1 MALTVGF
8 SYLLS
13 KFVADVFGGSKPA
26 FGLLWGVLAVGLGR
40 AGLIWLQEWLASMA
54 AARAKVQLRER
65 LMAAVTKLGSEAMG
79 GRNTSEFTL
88 LATTRL
94 DALDAYFSRFLPQ
107 LVYTAIITPVLTL
120 LIFVNDFW
128 SGVAVACTL
137 PLIPLFMVF
146 IGWSTGAAQRRQINA
161 LNLLWRHFGEVLRGL
176 TTLRV
181 FGRLPHQSEAL
192 RASSDESHKRT
203 MKVLRISFLSGFAL
217 EVAASLSVALV
228 AVSIGLRLIDGT
240 LSLETGLFV
249 LLLAPEAY
257 LPLRLVGTNF
267 HASNEGVMASK
278 QVLDLIESADTP
290 DWGVEAFLDTDE
302 LREGTVTHLV
312 GPSGSGKTQ
321 HLNVLRD
328 QLGAEQVSW
337 LPQYVGLIRGTVL
350 DNIIGPGNAADEHAL
365 AQAMELAALDDVALK
380 TLVGDSAAGLSGGQS
395 QRVGLAR
402 AFYRCLTL
410 KTKWLML
417 DEPLSAFD
425 SARAETIVESAAWF
439 AAQGHGVL
447 VVSHQPFASAT
458 RTLEVSDFA

>member
-13 KFVADVFGGSKPA
+13 EFVAGVFGGSRPT
-26 FGLLWGVLAVGLGR
+26 FGLLWGVLALGLGR
-40 AGLIWLQEWLASMA
+40 AALIWLQEWLASMA
-54 AARAKVQLRER
+54 GARAKVQLRER
-65 LMAAVTKLGSEAMG
+65 LMAAVTRLGAGAMA
-79 GRNTSEFTL
+79 GRNTAEFTL

-120 LIFVNDFW
+120 LIFINDVW
-128 SGVAVACTL
+128 SGIAVACTL

-181 FGRLPHQSEAL
+181 FGRLPQQSAAL
-192 RASSDESHKRT
+192 RASSDESHRRT

-240 LSLETGLFV
+240 LTLETGLFV

-257 LPLRLVGTNF
+257 LPLRMVGTNF

-278 QVLDLIESADTP
+278 EVLDVIESAEMPET
-290 DWGVEAFLDTDE
+290 GVEAILDTDE
-302 LREGTVTHLV
+302 ILEGVVTQLV

-321 HLNVLRD
+321 CLDALRD

-337 LPQYVGLIRGTVL
+337 LPQNVGLIRGSVL
-350 DNIIGPGNAADEHAL
+350 ENIVGPGNTADEKAL
-365 AQAMELAALDDVALK
+365 TRALELAALDDVSLNTAV
-380 TLVGDSAAGLSGGQS
+380 TDSAVGLSGGQA

-410 KTKWLML
+410 KTEWLML
-417 DEPLSAFD
+417 DEPLSALD
-425 SARAETIVESAAWF
+425 TGRAATIVESAAWF
-439 AAQGHGVL
+439 AAQGHAVL
-447 VVSHQPFASAT
+447 VVSHQPFATAT
-458 RTLEVSDFA
+458 KSLEASDLA